1 MMRTSAAGETD
12 GVEDEC
18 RLINGALLKP
28 DHLAKLAAGDTAL
41 AGSNETVT
49 SVARSE
55 YVRIVGDDARN
66 MTTDAAHD
74 SANYS
79 DSATTSTFQ
88 RPVAAHALGVG

>member
-1 MMRTSAAGETD
+1 MTVTISREVTGRWRHVD
-12 GVEDEC
+12 
-18 RLINGALLKP
+18 K
-28 DHLAKLAAGDTAL
+28 
-41 AGSNETVT
+41 SNETVT

-79 DSATTSTFQ
+79 DSATTSNFQ
-88 RPVAAHALGVG
+88 QPVAAHALGVG